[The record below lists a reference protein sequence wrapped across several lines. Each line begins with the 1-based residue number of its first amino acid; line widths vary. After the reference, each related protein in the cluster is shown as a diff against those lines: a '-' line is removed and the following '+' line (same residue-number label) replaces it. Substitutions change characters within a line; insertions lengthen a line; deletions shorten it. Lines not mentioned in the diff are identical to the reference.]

1 MSDTYNKIT
10 ATEVILKYEKVIAE
24 VNALKSYLAC
34 FEREWD
40 IPLDDYKR
48 GCDYD
53 VTNISMSKSS
63 FEETIKL
70 IMPELVGEV
79 KD

>member
-1 MSDTYNKIT
+1 MSDAYNKIT

-40 IPLDDYKR
+40 VPLDGYKQA
-48 GCDYD
+48 CDYD
-53 VTNISMSKSS
+53 ATNISLSKNS
-63 FEETIKL
+63 FEETIRL